1 MTSAPP
7 QRLIILAAPARSG
20 STRLWHLL
28 NVFNNVHSLG
38 EYFNFGAQKDD
49 NSTVLRPLFEGE
61 PDNALFTHFRDRK
74 ACWESPINAIRVA
87 ADRTTK
93 NLTVKISPGRPAEN
107 TLAALMRSAPTS
119 VLMLKR
125 RPIDSFISLQK
136 AVSLGKWGNVD
147 TSALTV
153 TLSVKHYLS
162 YLQKLSRF
170 YAQVERAAQQ
180 ALVPTRQLTYED
192 HINIPDTVLLKYLAT
207 SLRMLD
213 VNAGRIGASDR
224 TLREKQ
230 DTVTNYANKVANWEA
245 FLEELADYD
254 LRLLSQLPKV
264 NNG

>member
-1 MTSAPP
+1 MTASPR
-7 QRLIILAAPARSG
+7 RLIILAAPARSG

-28 NVFNNVHSLG
+28 SAFHNVHSLG
-38 EYFNFGAQKDD
+38 EYFNFSAQKDD
-49 NSTVLRPLFEGE
+49 NAKVLRPLFGSE
-61 PDNALFTHFRDRK
+61 PDNPLFTQFRDRK

-87 ADRTTK
+87 ADRTSK
-93 NLTVKISPGRPAEN
+93 NLTVKISPRRPTGN
-107 TLAALMRSAPTS
+107 TLEPLMRSVPTS
-119 VLMLKR
+119 VLVLKR

-136 AVSLGKWGNVD
+136 ANSLGVWGNVD

-153 TLSVKHYLS
+153 TLSVKHYLN
-162 YLQKLSRF
+162 YLQELSRF

-213 VNAGRIGASDR
+213 VSAGKLGASDY

-230 DTVTNYANKVANWEA
+230 DTVTDYTQKVANWGP

-264 NNG
+264 NND